1 MSSGL
6 SLNSFRRILDL
17 WGICARY
24 SLHQLVPNSFGWMR
38 LLTLFMRMHPYAWLP
53 SKRGL
58 PDDRLRLA
66 MEDMGPVF
74 IKLGQ
79 LLATRRDLLPPN
91 VLDSLSALQDR
102 VRPCPVDGIINTI
115 QSELGRPLDELFMR
129 FDREPLAAASIAQVH
144 TAQLFDGREV
154 VVKVLRPGIRQ
165 AVEQDMS
172 LLRDMVHWIEQR
184 WEEAKRLRLAQV
196 VADYRQTLLDECD
209 LVLEAGNTRRL
220 RQNFLDSKQLYVPWV
235 EDRYVAAS
243 VLVLERVYGTPVSQ
257 TERLLDLGISRKE
270 LAETGL
276 TVFFTQL
283 LRDNFFHAD
292 MHPGNVWVD
301 AQQTENPRY
310 IALDCAIMGSL
321 HKRDQIA
328 VARLGLALVQRDFS
342 ELVRVAWAEGWVPA
356 GTSLETLEREVQRLV
371 QPVLDQ
377 TIATLNFAPTLFGL
391 LDLARRYRLIIPT
404 QFVLLL
410 KTLIH
415 VEGLGR
421 GLYPDLDIWSLSR
434 PLLSHWLADQIGP
447 QAVLHRG
454 QKSLP
459 QWMGMLLDL
468 PNRLED
474 SAMLQRAILQEQS
487 QQNTLLTQLSKEIPR
502 LHRARRYTNSGILLL
517 FLALALPKPVPELF
531 VLAGFV
537 FFIGIWR

>member
-1 MSSGL
+1 MSAGL
-6 SLNSFRRILDL
+6 SLSSLRRILHL
-17 WGICARY
+17 WGLTARY
-24 SLHQLVPNSFGWMR
+24 RLDQLIPSPFGWMR
-38 LLTLFMRMHPYAWLP
+38 LPGLMMRLHPYGWLP
-53 SKRGL
+53 VRRGL
-58 PDDRLRLA
+58 PEDRLRMAL
-66 MEDMGPVF
+66 EEMGPVF

-79 LLATRRDLLPPN
+79 LLATRRDLLPSN
-91 VLDSLSALQDR
+91 VLDSLAALQDQ
-102 VRPCPVDGIINTI
+102 VRPCSVDAVVNTIEFELKRPVD
-115 QSELGRPLDELFMR
+115 EVFMR
-129 FDREPLAAASIAQVH
+129 FDLEPLAAASIAQVH
-144 TAQLFDGREV
+144 AAQLFDGREV

-165 AVEQDMS
+165 AVEQDMA
-172 LLRDMVHWIEQR
+172 LLGDMVQWVEHR

-220 RQNFLDSKQLYVPWV
+220 RQNFLNSEQLYVPWV
-235 EDRYVAAS
+235 DDRYVAPS
-243 VLVLERVYGTPVSQ
+243 VLVLERVYGIPVSQ
-257 TERLLDLGISRKE
+257 TAVLQNSNINRRD

-301 AQQTENPRY
+301 SQRSERPRY

-321 HKRDQIA
+321 HTRDQIA
-328 VARLGLALVQRDFS
+328 VARLGMALVQRDFP

-377 TIATLNFAPTLFGL
+377 TIATLNFAPTLLGL

-421 GLYPDLDIWSLSR
+421 GLYPDLDIWALSR
-434 PLLSHWLADQIGP
+434 PLLSQWLADQIGP
-447 QAVLHRG
+447 QAIMKKG

-459 QWMGMLLDL
+459 QWMGMLLEL

-474 SAMLQRAILQEQS
+474 GAMHQRAILQEQTE
-487 QQNTLLTQLSKEIPR
+487 QKILLTQLSQELPR
-502 LHRARRYTNSGILLL
+502 IRRARRYTNTGILLL
-517 FLALALPKPVPELF
+517 VLGLALPEPVPVLF
-531 VLAGFV
+531 VLACCALLA
-537 FFIGIWR
+537 GIWL